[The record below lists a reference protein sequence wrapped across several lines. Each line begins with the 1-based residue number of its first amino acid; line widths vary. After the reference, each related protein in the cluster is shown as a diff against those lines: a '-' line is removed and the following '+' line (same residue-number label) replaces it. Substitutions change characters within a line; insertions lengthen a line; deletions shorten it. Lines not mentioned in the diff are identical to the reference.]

1 MTQKFNQ
8 SEAIELGQSIK
19 HHRVQ
24 ANLTLVEFAEKAGV
38 DAAQI
43 SRFENGQFKTSSRNL
58 QVVCRNLQIDVGLAP
73 ARALGARLEVFA
85 GMSERN
91 RQAAEQLVLALES
104 LIQPANR
111 R

>member
-1 MTQKFNQ
+1 
-8 SEAIELGQSIK
+8 
-19 HHRVQ
+19 
-24 ANLTLVEFAEKAGV
+24 LTLVELAERAGV

-43 SRFENGQFKTSSRNL
+43 SRFENGRFKTSSRNL
-58 QVVCRNLQIDVGLAP
+58 QVLCDNLQIDVGVAP
-73 ARALGARLEVFA
+73 ARALGARLELFA

-91 RQAAEQLVLALES
+91 REAAEQIVLALES